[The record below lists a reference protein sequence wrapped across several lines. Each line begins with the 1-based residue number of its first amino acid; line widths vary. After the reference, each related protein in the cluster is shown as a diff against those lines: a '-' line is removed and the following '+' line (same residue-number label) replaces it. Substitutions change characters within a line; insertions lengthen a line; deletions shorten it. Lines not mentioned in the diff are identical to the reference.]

1 MIVAIY
7 GLGLIGGSL
16 GRAIKEK
23 TSHKVF
29 GCDTNPQTVL
39 DAMRLNAIDNEI
51 TDENLKDVDIA
62 VFAVSPSDAIAEMER
77 AAPKLKDGATIVD
90 TCGTK
95 RRVIRCMESL
105 HEKFP
110 SLEFA
115 GVHPMAGRESCGISN
130 SNPSLYENT
139 YAILSPVGT
148 SHAALYRIFALLREI
163 GCAGIRIATA
173 EKHDEMI
180 AYTSQ
185 LVHVVSI
192 GYIKNP
198 LSGDHRGFS
207 AGSFQ
212 DITRVAG
219 LNPVTWTELLL
230 ENRDNVILKIEALEK
245 NIADIKLALLSNDA
259 ALLNQLLTEGVRMK
273 QAADKA
279 AQDGNMVD
287 FVHLRSGPM

>member
-1 MIVAIY
+1 
-7 GLGLIGGSL
+7 
-16 GRAIKEK
+16 
-23 TSHKVF
+23 
-29 GCDTNPQTVL
+29 VL
-39 DAMRLNAIDNEI
+39 EAKLLNAIDDEI
-51 TDENLKDVDIA
+51 TDDNLKDVDLA
-62 VFAVSPSDAIAEMER
+62 VFALSPSDAIAEMEK
-77 AAPKLKDGATIVD
+77 AAAKLKDGATIID
-90 TCGTK
+90 TCGAK
-95 RRVIRCMESL
+95 RRVIICMESL

-110 SLEFA
+110 NLEFA

-130 SNPSLYENT
+130 STPSLYENT
-139 YAILSPVGT
+139 YAILTPVGT
-148 SHAALYRIFALLREI
+148 SQAALERIIALLREI

-192 GYIKNP
+192 SYIKNP

-230 ENRDNVILKIEALEK
+230 ENRDNVVLEIEALEK

-259 ALLNQLLTEGVRMK
+259 TLLNQLLTEGVMMK
-273 QAADKA
+273 RAADKA
-279 AQDGNMVD
+279 TQDWNMVD
-287 FVHLRSGPM
+287 LVHLGSGPI